1 MQSVP
6 VLFYTYAMD
15 QERIERALADAP
27 AWAKI
32 GLTMPSEKMRDR
44 ATKELAACIAE
55 RLDKPVIT
63 IDRNQLPLPL

>member
-1 MQSVP
+1 ME
-6 VLFYTYAMD
+6 

-44 ATKELAACIAE
+44 AAKELAACISATLE
-55 RLDKPVIT
+55 QPVVT
-63 IDRNQLPLPL
+63 VDANQLPLPL